1 MSSVTFVFD
10 PKEGLGDGFLTPVY
24 FDNEV
29 LVKHLYSKTNA
40 VEFASETY
48 GTIYWPDH
56 YMSFGINAQGAVIA
70 GRGSARS
77 TCGRAAPLARA

>member
-1 MSSVTFVFD
+1 MGGIPFDFD

-29 LVKHLYSKTNA
+29 LVKHLYSKTIA

-48 GTIYWPDH
+48 GTIYWPT
-56 YMSFGINAQGAVIA
+56 ALCLLA
-70 GRGSARS
+70 S
-77 TCGRAAPLARA
+77 TRRVQSSHGWET